1 MMIKSALYMTMYG
14 VIAGSGW
21 FFYDSLENNE
31 QPITQLQESYSEI
44 KANLQS
50 SDQPTSGIYRWK
62 NEDGGWEYGN
72 KLPDH
77 LKENV
82 AQAQQDYQKELA
94 LLKTLPQEALPIN
107 SQQLEREMSAKNDD
121 DTFIIPGIPSLK
133 QVSKLLNDA
142 TDIQAKLDHRQEAI
156 DRELEDQ

>member
-72 KLPDH
+72 KLPEH
-77 LKENV
+77 LKEN
-82 AQAQQDYQKELA
+82 ELA
-94 LLKTLPQEALPIN
+94 LLKTLPQEVLPIN
-107 SQQLEREMSAKNDD
+107 SQQLEREMNAKNDD

-133 QVSKLLNDA
+133 QVSKLLDDA